1 MEKDIGVKLKVNCC
15 DTCTI
20 RCGLPNELCPFLG
33 LSYDPVRDMLHALA
47 EASKNLTD
55 EEILKYIDD
64 TKKTM
69 ADKLE
74 KDYGMPNK

>member
-1 MEKDIGVKLKVNCC
+1 MEKDIGVRLKVNCC

-20 RCGLPNELCPFLG
+20 RCGLPNELCPLPD
-33 LSYDPVRDMLHALA
+33 LSYDPVRDMLYELA
-47 EASKNLTD
+47 EASKKVTD

-64 TKKTM
+64 TKKTI